1 MKALERHLAST
12 PVRRWRVLLV
22 LGVLAGLL
30 AMHALSPVG
39 AVHEHAGSPS
49 QSQSQSQHMGAASG
63 AASVSASDDCAG
75 EGGHCGGGHLQHADP
90 TCAAAAVSG
99 APALPA
105 LVPDPVAVP
114 VRADTA
120 RSYGAEAPDCAR
132 APPSLAELQLLRI

>member
-1 MKALERHLAST
+1 MKAFEQHLAST

-39 AVHEHAGSPS
+39 AVHEHAGSQSPS
-49 QSQSQSQHMGAASG
+49 AQHMGAV
-63 AASVSASDDCAG
+63 SVSASDDCAG

-90 TCAAAAVSG
+90 TCVAAAVSG

-114 VRADTA
+114 VRADAA